1 MKRILLTVA
10 VLGGGL
16 LLGACARPAGGG
28 DRVSEFGVSPEL
40 NLSRQIAY
48 KTPDDFLTDL
58 GRVFA
63 AETQDTVTFAF
74 NSARLDATARRALD
88 GQARWLR
95 ENTEV
100 RMTIE
105 GHTDAVGGESYN
117 QRLGLRRARAALNH
131 LVRRGVSRSRLEAVE
146 SFGESQL
153 VVDTQERERRNRR
166 AVTRVSGFVRNFVG
180 EGMNGQLASRIYND
194 YKSSGSGGVAEA
206 DAGDIGG

>member
-1 MKRILLTVA
+1 MNRILLCMA

-95 ENTEV
+95 ENPEV

-105 GHTDAVGGESYN
+105 GHTDAVGGEAYN
-117 QRLGLRRARAALNH
+117 QRLGLRRARAALEY
-131 LVRRGVSRSRLEAVE
+131 LVRRGVSRSRLDAVE
-146 SFGESQL
+146 SFGETQL
-153 VVDTQERERRNRR
+153 VVETEDRERRNRR
-166 AVTRVSGFVRNFVG
+166 AVTRVAGFVRNFVG
-180 EGMNGQLASRIYND
+180 DGMNGELAALLYNR
-194 YKSSGSGGVAEA
+194 YKGRGSAGVGEA
-206 DAGDIGG
+206 DASDVGG